1 MGRQRINSE
10 DVEVVVVA
18 ADGTTDPQA
27 VLTEREVATVGAV
40 DATLQAAEQ
49 FTAAYPQARLEH
61 VESMRGV
68 EEHRHGRYYLRYR
81 HATGVTEFWGYVA
94 KVTTL
99 DFKKGLVGVQISGPA
114 PPAKNSKSPK

>member
-18 ADGTTDPQA
+18 ADGTTDPQV

-49 FTAAYPQARLEH
+49 FEAAYPHARLEH

-68 EEHRHGRYYLRYR
+68 EEHRHGRYYLRY
-81 HATGVTEFWGYVA
+81 HWAQGNTEFWGYLSP
-94 KVTTL
+94 KQPTF
-99 DFKKGLVGVQISGPA
+99 DFKKGVVGVVATPDTPVSA
-114 PPAKNSKSPK
+114 PT